1 MSLILIFFYF
11 IWFWFNFSTCCKTSR
26 MNVWVLTLQRRKKN
40 LQAVKMSST
49 FATFYILLRFIF
61 FLFTGLFF
69 IIFLSSFLLFY
80 FVFFTCHLQIPA
92 IYINLNSWNFFT
104 YRFLWRN
111 EPVTETKTKTP
122 FFFKSYSRNSISD
135 IKCIPR
141 RHLRWNQE
149 IHELYNKI

>member
-1 MSLILIFFYF
+1 MFE
-11 IWFWFNFSTCCKTSR
+11 FWHYKEEKKLTSCKNVINICNFLHS
-26 MNVWVLTLQRRKKN
+26 V
-40 LQAVKMSST
+40 T
-49 FATFYILLRFIF
+49 FHL